1 MARDNPVTDAEIEAV
16 REGMQAQR
24 EEIRA
29 DLEAAGVD
37 VSSWDHDEDR
47 DQREARAD
55 GGE

>member
-1 MARDNPVTDAEIEAV
+1 MARNQPVTDADIDQLRKE
-16 REGMQAQR
+16 MKQQR

-37 VSSWDHDEDR
+37 VGSWDH

-55 GGE
+55 GGD

>member
-1 MARDNPVTDAEIEAV
+1 MARDHPVTDAEIDAL
-16 REGMQAQR
+16 REEMQAQR

-37 VSSWDHDEDR
+37 VSSWDQDENH

-55 GGE
+55 GGD